1 MEKYIDEL
9 VITRKQQILR
19 AISVVLMSALFPFI
33 CLGFGFFYIMDY
45 FQKKLK

>member
-19 AISVVLMSALFPFI
+19 AISVVLWITF
-33 CLGFGFFYIMDY
+33 
-45 FQKKLK
+45 KKN